1 MTTLQYTPPPTV
13 KEFIK
18 HHLPGELFAD
28 WIVGPVGS
36 GKTTGIFFKLVYMA
50 KLQAKSPVD
59 GKRRSRCVIVRSTM
73 PQLRDTTIKSFNY
86 WFKDGQAGK
95 WRATDNSFMLMFGD
109 VECEVLFR
117 PLDTPDDVQR
127 VLSLEV
133 TFAII
138 DEFVDTP
145 KEIVEALS
153 ARCGRY
159 PPEIDGGATNWGMW
173 GASNPGNENDWW
185 YPMLEDHQSLP
196 EDQAVPDN
204 WKYYKQPSGLSADAE
219 NIDNL
224 PGKAAYYTNLMKG
237 KTNHWIKQFIEVQW
251 GYSLN
256 GKPVFPMFNKEYHV
270 AKGSLRYDPTMPLVA
285 GYDPG
290 MQSAVI
296 IGQQDKWGSVRILAE
311 LVLEDYS
318 TDRMISEQLKPLL
331 ARKFPKCEFLVVP
344 DPASGNRSQASDTS
358 VMKELKKHF
367 AVKVDTD
374 NKIESRLAPAQY
386 YMMKRTSGG
395 EGLQID
401 PSCIRLIRALT
412 GGYKFTL
419 TKGDVKKEVPDKNM
433 HSHPADAFTY
443 LVRYF
448 RSGEEAA
455 GRKVGLGSF
464 TPPKFQNT
472 YNMR

>member
-59 GKRRSRCVIVRSTM
+59 GIRRSRCVIVRSTL
-73 PQLRDTTIKSFNY
+73 PQLRDTTIRSFNY
-86 WFKDGQAGK
+86 WFKDGQAGE
-95 WRATDNSFMLMFGD
+95 WRATNNAFTLKFGD

-159 PPEIDGGATNWGMW
+159 PPAIDGGATNWGMW

-185 YPMLEDHQSLP
+185 YPMLEDHEALG

-204 WKYYKQPSGLSADAE
+204 WTYFKQPSGFSTDAE
-219 NIDNL
+219 NTENL
-224 PGKAAYYTNLMKG
+224 PGQTGYYTNLAKG
-237 KTNHWIKQFIEVQW
+237 KSNHWIKQFIEVQW

-256 GKPVFPMFNKEYHV
+256 GKPVFPMFSKDYHV
-270 AKGSLRYDPTMPLVA
+270 AKGALRYDPSLPLVA

-296 IGQQDKWGSVRILAE
+296 LGQQDKWGSVRILAE

-318 TDRMISEQLKPLL
+318 TDRMITEQLKPLL
-331 ARKFPKCEFLVVP
+331 ARKFPKCEFLIVP
-344 DPASGNRSQASDTS
+344 DPASGNRSQASNTS

-367 AVKVDTD
+367 EVKVDTD

-395 EGLQID
+395 EALQID
-401 PSCIRLIRALT
+401 PSCVRLIRALT
-412 GGYKFTL
+412 GGYKYTL
-419 TKGDVKKEVPDKNM
+419 TKGDVKKEVPDKNQ

-448 RSGEEAA
+448 RSGEEMA
-455 GRKVGLGSF
+455 GKKVGRA
-464 TPPKFQNT
+464 PVNVPKFGNS
-472 YNMR
+472 YNIR

>member
-1 MTTLQYTPPPTV
+1 MTILEYTPPQTV

-18 HHLPGELFAD
+18 HYSPGELFAD
-28 WIVGPVGS
+28 WVVGPVGS

-50 KLQAKSPVD
+50 SKQEKSPVD
-59 GKRRSRCVIVRSTM
+59 GIRRSRCVIVRSTM
-73 PQLRDTTIKSFNY
+73 PQLKDTTIKSFNY
-86 WFKDGQAGK
+86 WFRDGQAGK
-95 WRATDNSFMLMFGD
+95 WKATDNTFVMRFGD

-117 PLDTPDDVQR
+117 PLDTPDDVNR

-159 PPEIDGGATNWGMW
+159 PPAIDGGATNWGLW

-185 YPMLEDHQSLP
+185 YPMLEDHAALP
-196 EDQAVPDN
+196 EGQEAPSN
-204 WKYYKQPSGLSADAE
+204 WTYFKQPSGLSAGAE
-219 NIDNL
+219 NLANL
-224 PGKAAYYTNLMKG
+224 PGGVGYYTNLIKG
-237 KTNHWIKQFIEVQW
+237 KTPHWVKQFVEVQW

-256 GKPVFPMFNKEYHV
+256 GKPVFPMFTKDLHV
-270 AKGSLRYDPTMPLVA
+270 SKNTLRFDPTLPLVA

-296 IGQQDKWGSVRILAE
+296 LGQQDKWGSVRILTE

-344 DPASGNRSQASDTS
+344 DPASGNRSQASNTS

-367 AVKVDTD
+367 EVKVDTD

-386 YMMKRTSGG
+386 YMMRRTNGG

-401 PSCIRLIRALT
+401 PSCVRLIRALN
-412 GGYKFTL
+412 GGYKYTL

-448 RSGEEAA
+448 RSGEELA
-455 GRKVGLGSF
+455 GRKVGRNM
-464 TPPKFQNT
+464 PVVPKFGNS
-472 YNMR
+472 YNIR

>member
-1 MTTLQYTPPPTV
+1 MTILEYTPPPTV
-13 KEFIK
+13 RDFIK
-18 HHLPGELFAD
+18 HHRAGELFAD

-50 KLQAKSPVD
+50 SKQEKSPID
-59 GKRRSRCVIVRSTM
+59 GIRRSRCVVVRSTL
-73 PQLRDTTIKSFNY
+73 PQLKDTTIKSFNY
-86 WFKDGQAGK
+86 WFKEGQAGDWK
-95 WRATDNSFMLMFGD
+95 ATTNTFTLKFGD

-117 PLDTPDDVQR
+117 ALDTPEDVTR

-159 PPEIDGGATNWGMW
+159 PPAIDGGATNWGLW
-173 GASNPGNENDWW
+173 GASNPGNETNWW
-185 YPMLEDHQSLP
+185 YPMLEDHEALP

-204 WKYYKQPSGLSADAE
+204 WMYFKQPSGLSPEAE

-224 PGKAAYYTNLMKG
+224 PSKQAYYTNLIKG
-237 KTNHWIKQFIEVQW
+237 KTNHWIKQFVEVQW

-256 GKPVFPMFNKEYHV
+256 GKPVFPMFTKDLHV
-270 AKGSLRYDPTMPLVA
+270 SKNPLRYDPTLPLVA

-296 IGQQDKWGSVRILAE
+296 LGQQDKWGSVRILTE

-331 ARKFPKCEFLVVP
+331 ARKFPGCDFLIVP
-344 DPASGNRSQASDTS
+344 DPASGNRSQASNTS

-367 AVKVDTD
+367 EVKVDT
-374 NKIESRLAPAQY
+374 NNAIESRLAPAQY
-386 YMMKRTSGG
+386 YMMRRTSGG

-401 PSCIRLIRALT
+401 PSCVRLIRALT
-412 GGYKFTL
+412 GGYKYTL

-448 RSGEEAA
+448 RSGEEMA
-455 GRKVGLGSF
+455 GKKVGR
-464 TPPKFQNT
+464 TMPVVPKFGNS
-472 YNMR
+472 YNIR